1 MKKLLGLF
9 LTLFFLSCSSDG
21 STDGTGTGGNGG
33 GGGNTVVDPF
43 KATVDGTSYV
53 FTTLNNSN
61 IADASGGLY
70 GNAYFLIKGN
80 KDTGA
85 AKQGSTISGKIDTK
99 KYEIKL
105 AIPKSN
111 VAVGTHNFASA
122 IQPNE
127 YYADLDIT
135 GVAPAQTVV
144 TNTGNI
150 KITSYNATTKK
161 IVGTFT
167 FTTTNGSTAAIT
179 HNVNGTFDYVL
190 P

>member
-1 MKKLLGLF
+1 MKKLIFLFLGLS
-9 LTLFFLSCSSDG
+9 LFSCSSDG
-21 STDGTGTGGNGG
+21 TTDDNGSGG
-33 GGGNTVVDPF
+33 GSGGGSTTVDPF
-43 KATVDGTSYV
+43 KATVNGTSYV
-53 FTTLNNSN
+53 FTTLNNTN
-61 IADASGGLY
+61 IADASGGMY
-70 GNAYFLIKGN
+70 GNTYFLIKGN

-85 AKQGSTISGKIDTK
+85 AKGNVSGKVDTK

-111 VAVGTHNFASA
+111 VAVGTHNFVSA

-135 GVAPAQTVV
+135 GVIPAQPAV
-144 TNTGNI
+144 TSTGFI

-161 IVGTFT
+161 IVGTFS
-167 FTTTNGSTAAIT
+167 FNTTNGIT
-179 HNVNGTFDYVL
+179 TTITNTITGSFDYVL